1 MRTAYRVL
9 AYLVAAEVVVQAAAM
24 AFGVAGLSHWVNT
37 GGVFDRA
44 VLDGDV
50 FPFPEVAGFIVHGIN
65 GSIVIPALALSL
77 VVVSV
82 FAKVPRGS
90 AWAVAVFVLVGV
102 QATLGFSASDLPA
115 LGALHGLNALLLFAT
130 ALFAGRRARVP
141 ASDQGATEPVPS
153 AAQV

>member
-44 VLDGDV
+44 VLDGNV

-65 GSIVIPALALSL
+65 GSIVVPALALSL
-77 VVVSV
+77 VVASV

-90 AWAVAVFVLVGV
+90 SWAVAVFVLVGI
-102 QATLGFSASDLPA
+102 QATLGFSAADLPA
-115 LGALHGLNALLLFAT
+115 LGALHGVNALLLFAT
-130 ALFAGRRARVP
+130 AFFAGRRVRVAAPAEVP
-141 ASDQGATEPVPS
+141 ADPVRS
-153 AAQV
+153 TAEV